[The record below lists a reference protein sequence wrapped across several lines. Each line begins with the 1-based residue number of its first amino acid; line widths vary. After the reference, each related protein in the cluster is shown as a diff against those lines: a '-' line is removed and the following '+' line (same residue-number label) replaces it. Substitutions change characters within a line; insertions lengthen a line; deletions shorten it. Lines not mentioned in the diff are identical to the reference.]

1 MTRQSVTV
9 APIVIGQL
17 IERELR
23 RQERTVTWLA
33 RKINCD
39 RRNVYNVFE
48 RTYIDTELLLRIS
61 IVLQTDFFAYYSRA
75 LQSAETQQITP
86 PNSPFSIGQLIK
98 EELKRQGR
106 SVIWLAREI
115 NCDRRNIYNVFSRT
129 TVDSELLFRI
139 SVALNTDFFILFSRS
154 VFPDC

>member
-1 MTRQSVTV
+1 MIREMTRQSVTV

-17 IERELR
+17 IEKELR

-86 PNSPFSIGQLIK
+86 PQFP
-98 EELKRQGR
+98 
-106 SVIWLAREI
+106 V
-115 NCDRRNIYNVFSRT
+115 
-129 TVDSELLFRI
+129 
-139 SVALNTDFFILFSRS
+139 LNRATH
-154 VFPDC
+154 